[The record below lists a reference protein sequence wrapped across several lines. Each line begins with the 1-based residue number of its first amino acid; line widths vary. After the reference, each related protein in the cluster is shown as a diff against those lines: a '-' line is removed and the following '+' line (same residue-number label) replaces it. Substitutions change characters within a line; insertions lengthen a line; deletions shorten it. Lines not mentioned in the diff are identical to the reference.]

1 MGALSPVLYAF
12 LASATC
18 VLCQRF
24 SIFSLSS
31 IKDRADIDPQNKYHP
46 TALAKVFSLVLFCW
60 CVFDS
65 HVHESRVPRLC
76 FNLGK

>member
-1 MGALSPVLYAF
+1 MRALSPVLYAF
-12 LASATC
+12 LASTTC

-24 SIFSLSS
+24 SAFSLSS
-31 IKDRADIDPQNKYHP
+31 IKDRADTDPQNKYHP

-65 HVHESRVPRLC
+65 YVLKSKVPRLYL
-76 FNLGK
+76 NLGK